1 MQAHLHSIKRF
12 AVLQELLQI
21 LDQFRQTQNKRIR
34 RKTRASIMEK
44 KASYKRSLTIYK
56 NNVINLQKKGSEVEW
71 PSSV

>member
-1 MQAHLHSIKRF
+1 MQAHLHYIKRF

-21 LDQFRQTQNKRIR
+21 FDQFRQTQNKRIR

>member
-34 RKTRASIMEK
+34 RKTRASTSTS
-44 KASYKRSLTIYK
+44 A
-56 NNVINLQKKGSEVEW
+56 
-71 PSSV
+71 P